1 MLNSWLVEAMPHLNI
16 EYSANLEDSLDI
28 QALVERIHETAL
40 ETGIFPLGG
49 VRTRAEAR
57 KYYRIANGD
66 SRAAYIHMM
75 VRIGSGRDVETRR
88 AAGERIF
95 AALCDFAD
103 ELYRSRPLALSFE
116 LAEIPPD
123 MAWRKNNLHELLKKE
138 SAE

>member
-1 MLNSWLVEAMPHLNI
+1 MPHLNI
-16 EYSANLEDSLDI
+16 EYSANLEEALDV
-28 QALVERIHETAL
+28 QALVDRIHETAL

-66 SRAAYIHMM
+66 PQAGYIHMM
-75 VRIGSGRDVETRR
+75 VRIGSGREVETRR

-95 AALCDFAD
+95 AALCDFTD
-103 ELYRSRPLALSFE
+103 ELYQSRPLALSFE
-116 LAEIPPD
+116 LQEISPD

>member
-1 MLNSWLVEAMPHLNI
+1 MPHLNI
-16 EYSANLEDSLDI
+16 EYSANLEEVLDV
-28 QALVERIHETAL
+28 QALVDRIHETAL

-66 SRAAYIHMM
+66 PRAGYIHML
-75 VRIGSGRDVETRR
+75 VRIGSGRDFDVRR
-88 AAGERIF
+88 AAGEKIF
-95 AALCDFAD
+95 AALCDFTD

-116 LAEIPPD
+116 LHEIPPD

-138 SAE
+138 ATE

>member
-1 MLNSWLVEAMPHLNI
+1 MPHLNI
-16 EYSANLEDSLDI
+16 EYSANLEEVLDV
-28 QALVERIHETAL
+28 QGLVDTIHETAL

-66 SRAAYIHMM
+66 PSAGYIHML
-75 VRIGSGRDVETRR
+75 VRIGSGRDFEVRR
-88 AAGERIF
+88 AAGEKIF
-95 AALCDFAD
+95 AALCDFTD

-116 LAEIPPD
+116 LHEIPPD

-138 SAE
+138 ATE

>member
-1 MLNSWLVEAMPHLNI
+1 MPHLNI
-16 EYSANLEDSLDI
+16 EYSANLEEVLDV
-28 QALVERIHETAL
+28 QGLVDTIHETAL

-66 SRAAYIHMM
+66 PSAGYIHML
-75 VRIGSGRDVETRR
+75 VRIGSGRDFEVRR
-88 AAGERIF
+88 AAGEKIF
-95 AALCDFAD
+95 AALCDFTD

-116 LAEIPPD
+116 LHEIPPD

-138 SAE
+138 VTG